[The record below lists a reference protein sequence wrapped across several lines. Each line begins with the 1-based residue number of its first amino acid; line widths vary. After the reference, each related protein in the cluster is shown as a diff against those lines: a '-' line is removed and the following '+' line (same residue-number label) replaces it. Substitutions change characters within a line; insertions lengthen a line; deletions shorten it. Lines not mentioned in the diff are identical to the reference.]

1 MIDTV
6 GPGYASSMV
15 LTIEHLLSTLTL
27 VVNTLLEN
35 DIPFA
40 VGGGCAVYARGG
52 PPSDH
57 DVDIF
62 VKPVDADRA
71 RNALVEV
78 GMRPVDPPEDW
89 LTKVYDGTL
98 LVDIVFRPN
107 YRTVTDEMLNR
118 GAWMRVGPAA
128 APVLSGT
135 DLMVDKLMVLDP
147 HRLDFTRLL
156 AIARDLREQVNWR
169 QVREETSMSPYAR
182 AFLNLLDDL
191 GISHN
196 REAESMN
203 GNTGGDN
210 VVPQYLVANLRRAF
224 AEDPRTA
231 ELGVQVTIRGNVV
244 VLSGEVGSAE
254 RRQQLEA
261 VVHEHA
267 PKLRVH
273 NDVRVSTPAAPA
285 DTEELT

>member
-1 MIDTV
+1 MVSTIDH
-6 GPGYASSMV
+6 M
-15 LTIEHLLSTLTL
+15 LHTLTR
-27 VVNTLLEN
+27 VVNTLLDK

-40 VGGGCAVYARGG
+40 VAGGCAVYARGG
-52 PPSDH
+52 PATDH

-62 VKPVDADRA
+62 VKPEDADRA
-71 RNALVEV
+71 SAALAAA
-78 GMRPVDPPEDW
+78 GLRPVDPPEDW
-89 LTKVYDGTL
+89 LTKVYDGDT

-107 YRTVTDEMLNR
+107 YRTVTDDMLAR
-118 GAWMRVGPAA
+118 STWMRVGAAA
-128 APVLSGT
+128 APVMSGT

-147 HRLDFTRLL
+147 HRLDFTKLL

-169 QVREETSMSPYAR
+169 QVREQTQMSPYAR
-182 AFLNLLDDL
+182 AFLGLLDDL
-191 GISHN
+191 GITHD

-203 GNTGGDN
+203 GNPSGEN
-210 VVPQYLVANLRRAF
+210 VLPQYLVANLRRAF

-244 VLSGEVGSAE
+244 VLSGEVTSPQRREQLAE
-254 RRQQLEA
+254 

-273 NDVRVSTPAAPA
+273 NDVRVSAPAGPA
-285 DTEELT
+285 DTEELS